1 MRANACLLVRM
12 PDPTGLALGIEAAS
26 DDASVALLDGDRV
39 VAAVRWHIASTASR
53 ELLAAI
59 DTLLREA
66 GVARDAV
73 ASIAVDVGPGGYGS
87 LRTSVATAQG
97 LAVALDVPLAGVDRL
112 EVAACPYLSPD
123 RSVVAVHDLGRSGLA
138 WTAFA
143 PHPGTFTRVPEPLG
157 LTRIDAVEECV
168 RRAPLGAVWCGDLS
182 GALREVIASV
192 GGVTAA
198 VAGAD
203 TAPQSGDT
211 GARAALD
218 AVDVVRLARARHAY
232 GDAAAVDVTYLRPP
246 SIGAR
251 RALG

>member
-1 MRANACLLVRM
+1 M
-12 PDPTGLALGIEAAS
+12 PEPGFDGLALGIEAAS
-26 DDASVALLDGDRV
+26 DDASVALLDGERV
-39 VAAVRWHIASTASR
+39 VAAVRWRITSTASR

-59 DTLLREA
+59 DTLLRES
-66 GVARDAV
+66 GVARAAI
-73 ASIAVDVGPGGYGS
+73 ASVAVDVGPGGYGS

-112 EVAACPYLSPD
+112 EVAACPHLSPD
-123 RSVVAVHDLGRSGLA
+123 RAVVAVHDLGRSGVA

-143 PHPGTFTRVPEPLG
+143 PHAGTFTRAPEPLG
-157 LTRIDAVEECV
+157 PTRIDAIEECV
-168 RRAPLGAVWCGDLS
+168 RRAPVGAVWCGDL
-182 GALREVIASV
+182 GEALRAAIAGV
-192 GGVTAA
+192 GGIAA
-198 VAGAD
+198 GLAGAD
-203 TAPQSGDT
+203 TAAQSGDT
-211 GARAALD
+211 GARAALA

>member
-1 MRANACLLVRM
+1 MI
-12 PDPTGLALGIEAAS
+12 DPGPEGIALGIEAAS
-26 DDASVALLDGDRV
+26 DDASVALLDGERV
-39 VAAVRWHIASTASR
+39 VAAVRWRIASTASR

-66 GVARDAV
+66 GVAREAI

-112 EVAACPYLSPD
+112 EVAASPHLSAD
-123 RSVVAVHDLGRSGLA
+123 RPVVAVHDLGRAGLA

-143 PHPGTFTRVPEPLG
+143 PQRGAFSRAPEPLG
-157 LTRIDAVEECV
+157 PTRIDAVEECV
-168 RRAPLGAVWCGDLS
+168 RRAPLGAVWCGDV
-182 GALREVIASV
+182 GEPLRAAIASV
-192 GGVTAA
+192 GGTAA
-198 VAGAD
+198 DAPGAD
-203 TAPQSGDT
+203 TAAHSGDT

>member
-1 MRANACLLVRM
+1 M
-12 PDPTGLALGIEAAS
+12 PEPGLDGLALGIEAAS
-26 DDASVALLDGDRV
+26 DDASVALLDGERV
-39 VAAVRWHIASTASR
+39 LAAVRWRIEITASR

-66 GVARDAV
+66 GVARDAI

-97 LAVALDVPLAGVDRL
+97 LAVALDLPLAGVDRL
-112 EVAACPYLSPD
+112 EVAACPHLSAE
-123 RSVVAVHDLGRSGLA
+123 RAVVAVHDLGRAGLA
-138 WTAFA
+138 WAAFA
-143 PHPGTFTRVPEPLG
+143 PHSSTFTRAPEPLG
-157 LTRIDAVEECV
+157 PTRIDPIEECV
-168 RRAPLGAVWCGDLS
+168 RRAPLGAVWCGDVS
-182 GALREVIASV
+182 AELREAIASV
-192 GGVTAA
+192 GGTAVDA
-198 VAGAD
+198 PGAD
-203 TAPQSGDT
+203 TAAQSSDT

>member
-1 MRANACLLVRM
+1 M
-12 PDPTGLALGIEAAS
+12 PEPGLDGPAGLALGIEAAS
-26 DDASVALLDGDRV
+26 DDASVALLDGERV
-39 VAAVRWHIASTASR
+39 VATVRWHIASTASR

-66 GVARDAV
+66 GVARDAI

-112 EVAACPYLSPD
+112 EVAACPHLSPEGA
-123 RSVVAVHDLGRSGLA
+123 VVAVHDLGRAGIA

-143 PHPGTFTRVPEPLG
+143 PNAGTFSRAPEPLG
-157 LTRIDAVEECV
+157 ATRIDAIEECV
-168 RRAPLGAVWCGDLS
+168 RRAPVGAVWCGDLS
-182 GALREVIASV
+182 PELRAAIVAV
-192 GGVTAA
+192 GGVAA
-198 VAGAD
+198 EAAGAD
-203 TAPQSGDT
+203 TAARSGDT

>member
-1 MRANACLLVRM
+1 M
-12 PDPTGLALGIEAAS
+12 PEPGLDGLALGIEAAS
-26 DDASVALLDGDRV
+26 DDASVALLDGERV
-39 VAAVRWHIASTASR
+39 VAAVRWHVASTASR
-53 ELLAAI
+53 ELLAAL

-66 GVARDAV
+66 GVAREAI

-112 EVAACPYLSPD
+112 EVAACPHLSPD
-123 RSVVAVHDLGRSGLA
+123 RPVVAVHDLGRAGAA

-143 PHPGTFTRVPEPLG
+143 PHAGTFTRAPEPLG
-157 LTRIDAVEECV
+157 PTRIDAIEECV
-168 RRAPLGAVWCGDLS
+168 RRAPVGAAWCGDL
-182 GALREVIASV
+182 GEPLRAAIAGV
-192 GGVTAA
+192 GGIA
-198 VAGAD
+198 VGAD
-203 TAPQSGDT
+203 TAAQSGDT